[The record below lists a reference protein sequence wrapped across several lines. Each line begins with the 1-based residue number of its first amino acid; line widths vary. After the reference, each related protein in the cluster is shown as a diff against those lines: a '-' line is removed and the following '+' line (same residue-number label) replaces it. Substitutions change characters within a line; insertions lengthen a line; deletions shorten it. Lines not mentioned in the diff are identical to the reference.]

1 MRLCVRGVTLCVALG
16 VLLPLGSGLLM
27 LLLMLMLMLKLLL
40 MLKLMLMLMR
50 PRCVLRLC
58 LCLLCAPFSVQRHQS
73 GPLLLTGG
81 LLCVV
86 RPLHF
91 FQRR

>member
-1 MRLCVRGVTLCVALG
+1 MCVCACDAGAVLVMLL
-16 VLLPLGSGLLM
+16 VLLSM
-27 LLLMLMLMLKLLL
+27 SV
-40 MLKLMLMLMR
+40 LMLMR

-58 LCLLCAPFSVQRHQS
+58 LCRLCAPCSVQRHQS

-86 RPLHF
+86 RPL
-91 FQRR
+91 QSGGGRCVCCDP